1 MICRSLFA
9 VSLLGHQGVY
19 PLQQSDHCLRYAGL
33 LFTRQF
39 RRFGGAQLFHQHP
52 FRCAFQIYTRIM
64 DRRLLLRAKRF
75 DKIGHTEAAGGARF

>member
-1 MICRSLFA
+1 M
-9 VSLLGHQGVY
+9 Y
-19 PLQQSDHCLRYAGL
+19 PLQQSDHCLFYAGL

-39 RRFGGAQLFHQHP
+39 RRFGGRSCSINTP
-52 FRCAFQIYTRIM
+52 FGAFQIYTRIM